1 MNTDQTATQQ
11 VLVEYAN
18 ENLNLK
24 LQVAQLR
31 AELEAATAPAEGGED
46 GATGQEA

>member
-1 MNTDQTATQQ
+1 MDASTVQQ

-24 LQVAQLR
+24 LQIAQLR
-31 AELEAATAPAEGGED
+31 AELEASRPAEGGED
-46 GATGQEA
+46 GATGKEA

>member
-1 MNTDQTATQQ
+1 MDASTVQQ

-31 AELEAATAPAEGGED
+31 AELEAATAPTEGGED
-46 GATGQEA
+46 GATEREE

>member
-1 MNTDQTATQQ
+1 MDASTVQQ

-31 AELEAATAPAEGGED
+31 AELAAATAPAEGGEGD
-46 GATGQEA
+46 AVEREA

>member
-1 MNTDQTATQQ
+1 MDASTVQQ

-24 LQVAQLR
+24 LQNAQLR
-31 AELEAATAPAEGGED
+31 AELEAARPAEGGEV
-46 GATGQEA
+46 GATEREA

>member
-1 MNTDQTATQQ
+1 MDASTVQQ

-24 LQVAQLR
+24 LQNAQLR
-31 AELEAATAPAEGGED
+31 AELEAARPAEGGGD
-46 GATGQEA
+46 GATGPEA

>member
-1 MNTDQTATQQ
+1 MDASTVQQ

-24 LQVAQLR
+24 LQNAQLR
-31 AELEAATAPAEGGED
+31 AELEAAKTAKTAEGGED

>member
-1 MNTDQTATQQ
+1 MDASTVQQ

-24 LQVAQLR
+24 LQNAQLR
-31 AELEAATAPAEGGED
+31 AELEAAKPAEGGED
-46 GATGQEA
+46 SATGQEA